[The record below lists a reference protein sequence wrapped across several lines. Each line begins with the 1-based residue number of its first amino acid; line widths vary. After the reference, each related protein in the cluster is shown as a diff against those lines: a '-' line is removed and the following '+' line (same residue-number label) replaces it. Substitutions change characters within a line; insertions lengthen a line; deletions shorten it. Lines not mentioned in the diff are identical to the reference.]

1 MTEQPGVPFRYRTIW
16 ISDLH
21 LGTKRAQTEMLL
33 DFLRVTESK
42 TLYLVGD
49 IVDSWSLK
57 KSWYWDQSHN
67 DVIQKLLRK
76 ARKGTRLIFIPGNHD
91 ENFRDF
97 LNVRFGRVR
106 VLNEAIHVTAGGK
119 RYLVLHGDQFD
130 GVVLHARWLALLG
143 DQAYE
148 IALLLNQH
156 LNRVRRALGMPY
168 WSLSA
173 LLKRKVKQAVQYI
186 SNFEEAVVREAR
198 QRGADGVVCG
208 HIHTPQ
214 MRDIGGIH
222 YCNDG
227 DWVESCTALVETLDG
242 RLEIVNWAEMRAL
255 AYNEAQR
262 LGLVSVSDQA

>member
-1 MTEQPGVPFRYRTIW
+1 MTKEPAVPYRYRTIW

-33 DFLRVTESK
+33 DFLRATESK

-49 IVDSWSLK
+49 IIDSWSLK
-57 KSWYWDQSHN
+57 KTWYWDQSHN

-91 ENFRDF
+91 EHLRDF
-97 LNVRFGRVR
+97 VNLRFGRVR
-106 VLNEAIHVTAGGK
+106 VLHEAVHVTATGK
-119 RYLVLHGDQFD
+119 RYLVLHGDKFD
-130 GVVLHARWLALLG
+130 GVILHARWLSLLG

-148 IALLLNQH
+148 FALLLNRH
-156 LNRVRRALGMPY
+156 LNRARRALGLPY

-173 LLKRKVKQAVQYI
+173 LLKRKVKQAVQFI
-186 SNFEEAVVREAR
+186 SSFEDAVVREAR

-214 MRDIGGIH
+214 IRFIGDVH

-227 DWVESCTALVETLDG
+227 DWVESCTALVENLDG
-242 RLEIVNWAEMRAL
+242 SLEILNWAEMQAAAL
-255 AYNEAQR
+255 REVQR
-262 LGLVSVSDQA
+262 LGLVSVSDHA